1 MKIKNLI
8 FVTGNNEKAEEAK
21 AILGLQ
27 VKIKKIKHL
36 PEIQSMD
43 LDEVVRE
50 KAKAAFEIIEKP
62 LLVDDVAFYID
73 AWKDFPG
80 PFIRFM
86 IPMGVE
92 GILKTLE
99 NETNRK
105 VLLCCGI
112 GYHDG
117 KKIHVFIGKIK
128 GKISKDAGGK
138 RHFGFDPIFIPNGG
152 KLTYAQMGF
161 KEKNLVS
168 HRAKALEKLKKFLE
182 RNN

>member
-1 MKIKNLI
+1 MIKSI
-8 FVTGNNEKAEEAK
+8 VFVTGNSEKAEEAK
-21 AILGLQ
+21 AILGLP
-27 VKIKKIKHL
+27 VKIKEVKHL

-50 KAKAAFEIIEKP
+50 KAKAAFEVIKKP

-92 GILKTLE
+92 GILKTLK
-99 NETNRK
+99 NEANRK
-105 VLLCCGI
+105 TLLCCGI

-117 KKIHVFIGKIK
+117 KKVHVFIGKIK
-128 GKISKDAGGK
+128 GKISKEARGK
-138 RHFGFDPIFIPNGG
+138 RHFGFDPIFIPDGG
-152 KLTYAQMGF
+152 KLTYAEMGF
-161 KEKNLVS
+161 EEKNKVS
-168 HRAKALEKLKKFLE
+168 HRAKALEELKKFLDKSS
-182 RNN
+182 